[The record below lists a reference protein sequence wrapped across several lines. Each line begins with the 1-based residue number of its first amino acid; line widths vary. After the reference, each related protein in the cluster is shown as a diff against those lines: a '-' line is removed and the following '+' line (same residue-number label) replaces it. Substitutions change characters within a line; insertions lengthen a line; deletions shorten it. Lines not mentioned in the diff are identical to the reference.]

1 MELYRINPRGR
12 EYQMTVN
19 GKERL
24 VDKVVVYDR
33 TGPIISCAPCSMSEI
48 WPYRIKLPEVSVEL
62 KRKADYSRE
71 YAFVLVESCRGFSS
85 RYILYLPKES
95 IGLSEPTFTK
105 SEDSSYFEELR
116 DTLVENFVFRTY
128 HFINEGLIAI
138 DGEICHIGK
147 ELQIR
152 SWTIDAGNIL
162 DSYIQQLQALKYK
175 RDAELKRI
183 KALTAQDLRRS
194 LERSET

>member
-19 GKERL
+19 GKDRL

-33 TGPIISCAPCSMSEI
+33 TGPIISCA
-48 WPYRIKLPEVSVEL
+48 LHL
-62 KRKADYSRE
+62 KRKVDYSRD
-71 YAFVLVESCRGFSS
+71 YAFVLIESCRGFSS
-85 RYILYLPKES
+85 RYILYLPEERV
-95 IGLSEPTFTK
+95 GLSEPMFTK
-105 SEDSSYFEELR
+105 SGDSSYFEELR
-116 DTLVENFVFRTY
+116 ETLVENFVFRTY

-138 DGEICHIGK
+138 EGEICHIGK

-152 SWTIDAGNIL
+152 SWTLDEGNIL

-183 KALTAQDLRRS
+183 KALTAQDLKRS
-194 LERSET
+194 LERSEA